1 MSDDDEKMTWRSWA
15 IGLSA
20 LAAATT
26 VFFLFMHLRVLFLG
40 VDSVAGFAVRG
51 DQVVVFERVFGGEE
65 SVGGDRL
72 VRLDVRTGEVKKR
85 VRADDGEWLGEVDGL
100 VWFKR
105 VDGLEAR
112 DFDSLEVKHAAKDLL
127 QKFPELAGIDRFLC
141 SDRLAHAIRFTTRDG
156 RHVRFD
162 LAAQVMSP
170 TDDTG
175 CGSNSVEAY
184 SGTLPDGRTLELR
197 GVPQSTRSELAIKG
211 GEALGSS
218 GLEVNLLVDSR
229 RKQLAR
235 VGDDVLFVRRTGNA
249 QDSPT
254 EVVCVSP
261 QEKKERWA
269 TSLHDGR
276 LGFEDLVIVDGV
288 IVLGDGHRVFALDAA
303 TGALKWKRTP

>member
-1 MSDDDEKMTWRSWA
+1 MSDDGEKMTWRSWA
-15 IGLSA
+15 LGLGA
-20 LAAATT
+20 LAAAMG
-26 VFFLFMHLRVLFLG
+26 VFTLFMHLRVLYLG

-65 SVGGDRL
+65 SIGGDRL

-105 VDGLEAR
+105 HDGLEAR

-127 QKFPELAGIDRFLC
+127 QKFPELAGIERLLCADRG
-141 SDRLAHAIRFTTRDG
+141 AHAIRFTAPDG

-162 LAAQVMSP
+162 LASQVMSP

-175 CGSNSVEAY
+175 CGSTSAEGV

-197 GVPQSTRSELAIKG
+197 RVPQTARSELAIAG

-218 GLEVNLLVDSR
+218 GLEVNLLVDWR
-229 RKQLAR
+229 RKALAR
-235 VGDDVLFVRRTGNA
+235 VDDDVLFVRRTGTA
-249 QDSPT
+249 EDSPT
-254 EVVCVSP
+254 QLVRVSP
-261 QEKKERWA
+261 TEKKERWA